1 MQEYTT
7 VVSVVPKPDLV
18 QGLREHERLVHWVV
32 RRQWLGGLS
41 YAEAVQ
47 IGTPYPLL
55 WVGRIALWRAL
66 QHYDVRRGTA
76 FSSYAVPAIAR
87 AVWRAVAQAQ
97 PREVFTPH
105 PPQEAPDLDEEVQ
118 RSLLYAALY
127 PLVASLP
134 EPLGYVIVAHY
145 GLDGHPVQTFAA
157 IGQSLGVTRQRVQQL
172 EAFALLWLAHP
183 ARSLP
188 LRKLLDRNSVADYG
202 AYLARLRTWL
212 RARRGA
218 R

>member
-1 MQEYTT
+1 MNQYTT
-7 VVSVVPKPDLV
+7 IASLVPKPDIV
-18 QGLREHERLVHWVV
+18 QGLSEHERLVHWVV
-32 RRQWLGGLS
+32 RRQWLGSLS

-47 IGTPYPLL
+47 IG
-55 WVGRIALWRAL
+55 RIALWRAL
-66 QHYDVRRGTA
+66 QRYDVRRGTA

-97 PREVFTPH
+97 PGEVFTPH

-118 RSLLYAALY
+118 RSLLHAALY
-127 PLVASLP
+127 PLVAGLP

-157 IGQSLGVTRQRVQQL
+157 IAQSLGVTRQRVQQL

-183 ARSLP
+183 ARSLS
-188 LRKLLDRNSVADYG
+188 LRKLLDRNNVADYG

-212 RARRGA
+212 RARRG
-218 R
+218 RR